1 MSSLGQKRISA
12 VQQLGNAF
20 SSCALN
26 SQCAKRKRSLMWVTV
41 RHRIQ
46 ELSPYAALI
55 LLGVP
60 TITVE
65 LSKVAAVLFL
75 GGGHWVTGLVVML
88 CAYAASLFITERLFV
103 LVKPKLMKLRW
114 FKRTWLSLVYVLRNT
129 KLYIQAMWTAA
140 WDVLCGER

>member
-1 MSSLGQKRISA
+1 
-12 VQQLGNAF
+12 
-20 SSCALN
+20 
-26 SQCAKRKRSLMWVTV
+26 MWV

-46 ELSPYAALI
+46 ELSPYTALI
-55 LLGVP
+55 LLAVP

-75 GGGHWVTGLVVML
+75 GSGHWVTGLVVML

-103 LVKPKLMKLRW
+103 LVKPRLMKLYLQARW
-114 FKRTWLSLVYVLRNT
+114 R
-129 KLYIQAMWTAA
+129 AA

>member
-1 MSSLGQKRISA
+1 
-12 VQQLGNAF
+12 
-20 SSCALN
+20 
-26 SQCAKRKRSLMWVTV
+26 MWTTV

-46 ELSPYAALI
+46 ALSPYVALI
-55 LLGVP
+55 LLAVP

-75 GGGHWVTGLVVML
+75 GSGHWVTSLIVML

-103 LVKPKLMKLRW
+103 LVKPKLMKLLW
-114 FKRTWLSLVYVLRNT
+114 FKWIWLSSLSQLRKT
-129 KLYIQAMWTAA
+129 KLYLQAKWTAA

>member
-1 MSSLGQKRISA
+1 
-12 VQQLGNAF
+12 
-20 SSCALN
+20 
-26 SQCAKRKRSLMWVTV
+26 MWVTV

-65 LSKVAAVLFL
+65 LSKVAAVLIL
-75 GGGHWVTGLVVML
+75 GSGHWVTGLVVML

-103 LVKPKLMKLRW
+103 LVKPKLMKLPW
-114 FKRTWLSLVYVLRNT
+114 FKRTWLSLISVLRNT
-129 KLYIQAMWTAA
+129 KMYLQAMWTAA
-140 WDVLCGER
+140 WDILCGEK

>member
-1 MSSLGQKRISA
+1 
-12 VQQLGNAF
+12 
-20 SSCALN
+20 
-26 SQCAKRKRSLMWVTV
+26 MWVTV

-46 ELSPYAALI
+46 ELSPYTALI
-55 LLGVP
+55 LLAVP

-75 GGGHWVTGLVVML
+75 GNGHWVTGLVVML

-103 LVKPKLMKLRW
+103 LVKPRLMKLPW
-114 FKRTWLSLVYVLRNT
+114 FKRTWLSLVSVLRNT
-129 KLYIQAMWTAA
+129 KLYLRARWTAA